1 MVAALTFQPPAA
13 GSITGVMRLRQ
24 ADKLMLVEL
33 IAMIDT
39 PRGVEL
45 RFRHFTGALEALET
59 TFKQTMLLKSHEAT
73 KDTFENLAEFDKAL
87 MSTQPRVS
95 SWIVKTPE
103 LCARCHTDAA
113 KMGKYGLSTNVVQ
126 SYLADFHGVTARTSR
141 ARTSDAISDTKV
153 TALCIDCHGVHDIT
167 KADAENSPVLRANLV
182 KTCRKCHPSASENFP
197 DAWLS
202 HYEPSWDRAPLV
214 YAVKLFYMIFI
225 PFIVGGLI
233 LQVLLHLWR
242 VVVNR

>member
-1 MVAALTFQPPAA
+1 MLSTLPFRGRLIAVAVAVASSTQLVFAQTSATAASKITASVSPTSAPSATTADFAWLAGTWEGNLTGGDGMVAALTFQPPAA
-13 GSITGVMRLRQ
+13 GTITGVMRLRQ

-95 SWIVKTPE
+95 SWIRRGPDEMVAHSDIIGGDGKPAVIEVAYRRVK
-103 LCARCHTDAA
+103 
-113 KMGKYGLSTNVVQ
+113 
-126 SYLADFHGVTARTSR
+126 
-141 ARTSDAISDTKV
+141 
-153 TALCIDCHGVHDIT
+153 
-167 KADAENSPVLRANLV
+167 
-182 KTCRKCHPSASENFP
+182 
-197 DAWLS
+197 
-202 HYEPSWDRAPLV
+202 
-214 YAVKLFYMIFI
+214 
-225 PFIVGGLI
+225 
-233 LQVLLHLWR
+233 
-242 VVVNR
+242 

>member
-1 MVAALTFQPPAA
+1 MLPTLSFRGRLLVVAVAAISSTQLASAQTSATAPSKISASVPPTSSASATTADFAWLAGTWEGNLAGADGMVAALTFQPPAA

-73 KDTFENLAEFDKAL
+73 QDTFENLAEFDKTL

-95 SWIVKTPE
+95 SWIRRGPDQMVAHSDIIGADGKPAVIEVVYRRVK
-103 LCARCHTDAA
+103 
-113 KMGKYGLSTNVVQ
+113 
-126 SYLADFHGVTARTSR
+126 
-141 ARTSDAISDTKV
+141 
-153 TALCIDCHGVHDIT
+153 
-167 KADAENSPVLRANLV
+167 
-182 KTCRKCHPSASENFP
+182 
-197 DAWLS
+197 
-202 HYEPSWDRAPLV
+202 
-214 YAVKLFYMIFI
+214 
-225 PFIVGGLI
+225 
-233 LQVLLHLWR
+233 
-242 VVVNR
+242 